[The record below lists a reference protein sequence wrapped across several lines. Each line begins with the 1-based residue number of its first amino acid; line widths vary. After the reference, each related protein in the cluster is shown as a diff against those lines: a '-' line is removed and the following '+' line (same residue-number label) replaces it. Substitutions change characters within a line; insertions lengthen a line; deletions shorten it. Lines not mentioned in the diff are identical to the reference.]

1 MLTAIWHGDITV
13 NGEEQRMIRKSE
25 AERVLVR
32 MPRDMKAWIE
42 REAERN
48 GASQNSEIVRAI
60 RARMDVCAFR

>member
-1 MLTAIWHGDITV
+1 
-13 NGEEQRMIRKSE
+13 MIRAAE
-25 AERVLVR
+25 GERVLVR

-60 RARMDVCAFR
+60 RARMDAELRAPA